1 MSEEQILQQETPAA
15 EKESFLKKILEHK
28 LLIFLPAAV
37 AVLAILM
44 GYFTEIFGIV
54 ISGMPFKYII
64 TNLFS
69 NLIGA
74 TMPFIISLLLPAAVI
89 LAQKLNKPLLTKILF
104 FVSLGFLAIQLF
116 SALVCLILAF
126 FDYGAVVSAL
136 NGFFGSFRGSGV
148 LSSLYYV
155 LRNLFSGMPF
165 LRLIGY
171 AFNNS
176 VIFLAELLFLVKNIL
191 CGLLCL
197 QMMKKK

>member
-15 EKESFLKKILEHK
+15 EKESLFKRIAEHK

-44 GYFTEIFGIV
+44 GYFTEIFGII
-54 ISGMPFKYII
+54 ISGMPLKYII
-64 TNLFS
+64 SNLFS
-69 NLIGA
+69 NLVGA
-74 TMPFIISLLLPAAVI
+74 TLPYIVALLLPAAVI
-89 LAQKLNKPLLTKILF
+89 VAQKLNKPILVKILF
-104 FVSLGFLAIQLF
+104 FVSLGFLVIQLF

-126 FDYGAVVSAL
+126 FDYSKVVSIFT
-136 NGFFGSFRGSGV
+136 GFFGGFRGSGV
-148 LSSLYYV
+148 LSSLYHL
-155 LRNLFSGMPF
+155 LRNLFSGMSF

-176 VIFLAELLFLVKNIL
+176 VVFLSELLFILKNVL

-197 QMMKKK
+197 LMMKKK